1 MKIGTLSPIP
11 LGISWLLSIF
21 ILGLTI
27 NKLELLNVL
36 NDNYVYPTIL
46 FLYLIILKGLQYI
59 YSGRIK
65 ISLTSDENFK
75 ITIEKLPLF
84 SKLRDQNI
92 KLQQIDHF
100 RVSNGRACDRII
112 IVLKG
117 KESIKI
123 CTNNLK
129 NFFSFRDEK
138 SSLISFFLENNIK
151 QEKSSW
157 KDGI

>member
-11 LGISWLLSIF
+11 FGILWLLSIF
-21 ILGLTI
+21 ILGVTI

-36 NDNYVYPTIL
+36 NDNYVYPTSV
-46 FLYLIILKGLQYI
+46 FLVLIIAKGLHYLC
-59 YSGRIK
+59 SGRIK
-65 ISLTSDENFK
+65 ISSTSDENFK

-84 SKLRDQNI
+84 SELRDQNI
-92 KLQQIDHF
+92 KLQEIDHF

-117 KESIKI
+117 KENIKI

-138 SSLISFFLENNIK
+138 SSLISFF
-151 QEKSSW
+151 
-157 KDGI
+157 

>member
-1 MKIGTLSPIP
+1 MKIRTLSPIP
-11 LGISWLLSIF
+11 FGISWLLSIF
-21 ILGLTI
+21 VLGLAI

-46 FLYLIILKGLQYI
+46 FLVLIISKGLHYI

-65 ISLTSDENFK
+65 ISSTSYENFK

-84 SKLRDQNI
+84 SELREQNI

-100 RVSNGRACDRII
+100 RVSKGTACDRII

-123 CTNNLK
+123 CTNNLI
-129 NFFSFRDEK
+129 SFRDEK